1 MEYKYIEA
9 GKAIRR
15 KELEDS
21 IKLNKDLIE
30 VCQNPN
36 HPIRKKVRDY
46 LTEHPEASSICFRDS
61 NRDLDWDFAGYMG
74 TSIHAALSL
83 MRLEVCPE
91 MEARKMNGE
100 IADLEKS
107 LTDFLKGSPST

>member
-21 IKLNKDLIE
+21 IKTNKDLIE
-30 VCQNPN
+30 VCKNPD
-36 HPIRKKVRDY
+36 HPIRKKVREY
-46 LTEHPEASSICFRDS
+46 LTEHPEARSICFRDS

-74 TSIHAALSL
+74 TSIDVALGL
-83 MRLEVCPE
+83 MRFEVCPE
-91 MEARKMNGE
+91 MEARRRNGE

-107 LTDFLKGSPST
+107 LSDFLKESPST